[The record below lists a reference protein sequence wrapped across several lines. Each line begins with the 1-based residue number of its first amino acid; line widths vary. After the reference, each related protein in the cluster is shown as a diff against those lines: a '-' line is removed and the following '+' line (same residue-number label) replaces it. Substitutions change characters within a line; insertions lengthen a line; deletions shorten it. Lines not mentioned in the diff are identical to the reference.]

1 MTPMTPMAPMTPTTP
16 DPELELELEL
26 REHELAGRLHRFEVD
41 RRDFLKT
48 LGGGLLV
55 CLWAP
60 AAQAESAAAAI

>member
-1 MTPMTPMAPMTPTTP
+1 MTPMAPMTQTAP
-16 DPELELELEL
+16 DPELDSEL